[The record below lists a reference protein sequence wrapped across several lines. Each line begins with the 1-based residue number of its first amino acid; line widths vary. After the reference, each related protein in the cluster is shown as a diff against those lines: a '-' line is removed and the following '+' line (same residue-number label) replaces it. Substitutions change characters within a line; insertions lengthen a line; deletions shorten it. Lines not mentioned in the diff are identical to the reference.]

1 MHQLS
6 GKTSTKTGVAPKCTI
21 GAADAI
27 QLVSAENHFIAS
39 SDGKRRHPQ
48 MQCTGATRCRN
59 SMSGTEMIPEGSFE
73 TIDVIITVLT
83 PAICCGVG
91 RIPNFELSNGRLGVE
106 NAWRHRQWGHVD
118 KL

>member
-6 GKTSTKTGVAPKCTI
+6 GKTSTETGVAPKCTI
-21 GAADAI
+21 GAAERI
-27 QLVSAENHFIAS
+27 GSYRCYHFIAS

-59 SMSGTEMIPEGSFE
+59 SMSGTEMISEGSFE

-91 RIPNFELSNGRLGVE
+91 DIPNFELSNGRLGVE
-106 NAWRHRQWGHVD
+106 NAWRH
-118 KL
+118 